1 MSVSPDILT
10 HGFEGSKPRSRR
22 ERDLSR
28 KIYGMRLNRSIVSEV
43 AVERLGSLG
52 QPTRLQA
59 LRLLLSSHPQSLAA
73 GEIARRCEVPHN
85 TMSGHLS
92 ILHRA
97 GLIELERDG
106 RAMNYR
112 VDVGGFRGLVDY
124 LARDCCEG
132 KPELCTPPAMET
144 TDMLETPEGDVV
156 APSFNVLFLCTQNSA
171 RSIMAEAI
179 LGKIGK
185 GRFHAYSAGSEP
197 ARAPLPEVVERLRQ
211 LGHDVQHLR
220 SKPLDEFTGPQA
232 PRMDF
237 VIALCDAPQGQF
249 CPDIDTRCVTAAW
262 PLPDPAKFVGS
273 AAEKTTL
280 LNELYAMIR
289 RRIEIFTSLPFA
301 SLDRMALKTR
311 LDDIG
316 DTSRVSP

>member
-1 MSVSPDILT
+1 M
-10 HGFEGSKPRSRR
+10 G
-22 ERDLSR
+22 
-28 KIYGMRLNRSIVSEV
+28 LNRSMRNEV
-43 AVERLGSLG
+43 AVARFGSIG

-59 LRLLLSSHPQSLAA
+59 LRLLLACHPKSLAA

-97 GLIELERDG
+97 GLVELERDG

-112 VDVGGFRGLVDY
+112 VDTGGFRGLVDY

-132 KPELCTPPAMET
+132 KPELCRPLSLET
-144 TDMLETPEGDVV
+144 TDMPETTDEDAL

-179 LGKIGK
+179 LRKMGK

-197 ARAPLPEVVERLRQ
+197 ALAPLPEVVERLRQ
-211 LGHDVQHLR
+211 LGHDVTHLR

-237 VIALCDAPQGQF
+237 VIALCDAPHGQF
-249 CPDIDTRCVTAAW
+249 CPDIGTRSVTGAW
-262 PLPDPAKFVGS
+262 PLPDPATFAGS
-273 AAEKTTL
+273 AAERTTL

-301 SLDRMALKTR
+301 SLDRMALKSR

-316 DTSRVSP
+316 DTSRVTP

>member
-1 MSVSPDILT
+1 M
-10 HGFEGSKPRSRR
+10 G
-22 ERDLSR
+22 
-28 KIYGMRLNRSIVSEV
+28 LNRSIRSEV
-43 AVERLGSLG
+43 AVERFGSLG
-52 QPTRLQA
+52 QSTRLQA
-59 LRLLLSSHPQSLAA
+59 LRLLLSLHPESLAA

-97 GLIELERDG
+97 GLIELEKDG

-112 VDVGGFRGLVDY
+112 VDLGGFRGLVDY
-124 LARDCCEG
+124 LARDCCDG
-132 KPELCTPPAMET
+132 KPELCSPPATE
-144 TDMLETPEGDVV
+144 TDMPEAPDEDVV
-156 APSFNVLFLCTQNSA
+156 APSFNMLFLCTQNSA

-197 ARAPLPEVVERLRQ
+197 AHAPLPEVVERLRQ

-220 SKPLDEFTGPQA
+220 SKPLEEFTGPQA

-237 VIALCDAPQGQF
+237 VIALCDAPLGQF
-249 CPDIDTRCVTAAW
+249 CPDIDTRCVTGAW

-273 AAEKTTL
+273 AAEKTIL

-301 SLDRMALKTR
+301 SLDRMALKSR

-316 DTSRVSP
+316 DTNRVSP